1 MKHNSRF
8 KCLASAALMALSGA
22 LALLAQSRADVSPYL
37 DPKRPINERVDDLM
51 SRMTLQEKVGHLNLT
66 CFYLDELGKDIP
78 SKLEACRRFA
88 AGCRAHWP
96 SALLNTAF

>member
-1 MKHNSRF
+1 MSPLVVLEK
-8 KCLASAALMALSGA
+8 ASGRGGGARVSLSN
-22 LALLAQSRADVSPYL
+22 V
-37 DPKRPINERVDDLM
+37 M
-51 SRMTLQEKVGHLNLT
+51 SRMTLKEKVGHLNLT